1 MGRLTFLDICS
12 GIGGFRLGL
21 EWAGHKCVGYCEYD
35 KFARASYE
43 AMYDTEGEWKAE
55 DVTKLTPEEIPYA
68 DAWCFGFPCFE
79 AGTLVMTDRGY
90 KCIEHIQAGNQVLTH
105 KNRFRP
111 VVRPMKHKAGEI
123 YELDV
128 FGVENLRVTGE
139 HPFLVK
145 DGDSAKWKAVQELEA
160 GDLIAVPVNRKAEL
174 PEWDGITYER
184 RGKEC
189 RLDGLDLG
197 SRDFWWFVGC
207 YMGDG
212 WYRVTRRKNASDNY
226 RVVVACNE
234 EKLERL
240 KRHVD
245 GMFRYSVAKERTVY
259 KVHFTNKELTVFLM
273 RFGKGAG
280 GKRLT
285 ETVFNLPEDLLRA
298 FLEGYFETD
307 GCMVG
312 KYRQASTISREL
324 AYGIRDC
331 VHKAYRMPCA
341 VYRNEMPE
349 TCVIEGRTV
358 RQHDFYTVRFKEGRS
373 DRDGSFF
380 MDGYVWCRFRGSRKV
395 PFDGYVYNMEVEDDN
410 SYTAG
415 GLAAHNCQDISI
427 AGKQRGLRGKRS
439 GIYYSIIDLIKGKEE
454 GDKPTY
460 LLVENVKN
468 LLSVNA
474 GFDFAAVLSEMD
486 EAGYDVRWQVLNSK
500 DFGVPQNRE
509 RVFLIAVLRSR
520 GGREVL
526 PVTGEDGGALKEVIG
541 GMQGYRVYDPSGVSV
556 SIGAN
561 GGGMGAKTGLYC
573 VGNVNPSG
581 RGMNGCVYDAKGLA
595 PAVTTNKGQGSKV
608 FVDQTLN
615 HPKVTETA
623 RCLVACYTGRLIN
636 WRAVNSGVLET
647 EGAEPGD
654 GDAGVPEARA
664 VLTPGRVE
672 KRQNGRRMKEAGEPM
687 FTLTAQ
693 DQHGVYLPEEV
704 SGDADMALPVRNGTK
719 QGYDLAYPGDGVCL
733 SYPKSESRRGRV
745 GKGCSQTLDTGCM
758 MGTVTKCGRIRR
770 LTPRECFRLQGF
782 PDGLYERA
790 AAVNSE
796 TQLYKQ
802 VGNAV
807 TATVAYAVAMALP
820 ESRELLAQMEAV
832 WEEFGDSVEKMES
845 RNFDDSV
852 SGTEWDDFGD
862 MEMEDAAG
870 EVLGDSGAES
880 GGDFDF
886 LD

>member
-21 EWAGHKCVGYCEYD
+21 EWAGHRCIGYCEYD

-43 AMYDTEGEWKAE
+43 AMYDTEGEWKAY
-55 DVTKLTPEEIPYA
+55 DVTELRPGDVPYA
-68 DAWCFGFPCFE
+68 DIWCFGFP
-79 AGTLVMTDRGY
+79 
-90 KCIEHIQAGNQVLTH
+90 
-105 KNRFRP
+105 
-111 VVRPMKHKAGEI
+111 
-123 YELDV
+123 
-128 FGVENLRVTGE
+128 
-139 HPFLVK
+139 
-145 DGDSAKWKAVQELEA
+145 
-160 GDLIAVPVNRKAEL
+160 
-174 PEWDGITYER
+174 
-184 RGKEC
+184 
-189 RLDGLDLG
+189 
-197 SRDFWWFVGC
+197 
-207 YMGDG
+207 
-212 WYRVTRRKNASDNY
+212 
-226 RVVVACNE
+226 
-234 EKLERL
+234 
-240 KRHVD
+240 
-245 GMFRYSVAKERTVY
+245 
-259 KVHFTNKELTVFLM
+259 
-273 RFGKGAG
+273 
-280 GKRLT
+280 
-285 ETVFNLPEDLLRA
+285 
-298 FLEGYFETD
+298 
-307 GCMVG
+307 
-312 KYRQASTISREL
+312 
-324 AYGIRDC
+324 
-331 VHKAYRMPCA
+331 
-341 VYRNEMPE
+341 
-349 TCVIEGRTV
+349 
-358 RQHDFYTVRFKEGRS
+358 
-373 DRDGSFF
+373 
-380 MDGYVWCRFRGSRKV
+380 
-395 PFDGYVYNMEVEDDN
+395 
-410 SYTAG
+410 
-415 GLAAHNCQDISI
+415 CQDISI

-468 LLSVNA
+468 LLSVNG
-474 GFDFAAVLSEMD
+474 GFDFAEVLSEMD

-541 GMQGYRVYDPSGVSV
+541 GMQGYRVYDPSGISV

-573 VGNVNPSG
+573 VGNVNPG
-581 RGMNGCVYDAKGLA
+581 GKGMNGCVYDARGLA
-595 PAVTTNKGQGSKV
+595 PAVTVNKGQGSKV

-615 HPKVTETA
+615 RPKVTEVA
-623 RCLVACYTGRLIN
+623 RCLVAKYNGGLTNFG
-636 WRAVNSGVLET
+636 NSGVLET
-647 EGAEPGD
+647 VGGEAVSGD
-654 GDAGVPEARA
+654 DGMTGARA
-664 VLTPGRVE
+664 VLTPDRAE

-782 PDGLYERA
+782 PNVLYERA

-802 VGNAV
+802 AGNAV

-820 ESRELLAQMEAV
+820 ESRELLAQMETV
-832 WEEFGDSVEKMES
+832 WEEFGDSVREAVQRDS
-845 RNFDDSV
+845 DDSV
-852 SGTEWDDFGD
+852 PGTAWEDFGGFVPGIVWEDFGGSVREIDGEGFIDCGREKSGGSVQETEGEGLEHSVPGTAWDDFGD
-862 MEMEDAAG
+862 MQMEDAAG
-870 EVLGDSGAES
+870 DVQGDSGAEP